1 MFITALTQE
10 KNLVNMTSV
19 ERTLVRAQD
28 LLFTITPTQG
38 RKLVRVRSGL
48 RAANRA
54 QTFPGIRKA
63 PWETNPI
70 KALNVAKCSSSLHN
84 HHRVHT
90 GEMPY
95 TCDMCGKGF
104 GFRSL
109 LCIHQGVHTGKR
121 PYNMHR
127 VWEGLR
133 SELQTSCPSE
143 GPYWRETTNA
153 ASAANASAPAP
164 SSKST
169 GGCTWGRSPP
179 LWQVWKGLQPK
190 HTPAHSPE
198 VHTGETLQMRRVQE
212 GFLLQLVSAHSPES
226 SHGRKALHVPSVR

>member
-10 KNLVNMTSV
+10 KNLINMTSV

-28 LLFTITPTQG
+28 LLFTIIPIQG

-70 KALNVAKCSSSLHN
+70 KASNVAKRSSSLHN
-84 HHRVHT
+84 HHQVHT

-95 TCDMCGKGF
+95 TCDVCGKGF
-104 GFRSL
+104 RFRSL

-121 PYNMHR
+121 PYICR

-133 SELQTSCPSE
+133 SELQPSCPSE
-143 GPYWRETTNA
+143 GPHWR
-153 ASAANASAPAP
+153 
-164 SSKST
+164 
-169 GGCTWGRSPP
+169 
-179 LWQVWKGLQPK
+179 
-190 HTPAHSPE
+190 
-198 VHTGETLQMRRVQE
+198 ETLQMQQVQQM
-212 GFLLQLVSAHSPES
+212 LRLQLRPPSPLEAAC
-226 SHGRKALHVPSVR
+226 GGEAL

>member
-1 MFITALTQE
+1 MQMLMVIPALTQE
-10 KNLVNMTSV
+10 KNLGNMTSV

-54 QTFPGIRKA
+54 QAFPGIRKA

-70 KALNVAKCSSSLHN
+70 KALNVAKRSSSLHS

-95 TCDMCGKGF
+95 TCDVCGKGF

-109 LCIHQGVHTGKR
+109 LCIHQGVHTGER
-121 PYNMHR
+121 PNICTECGKGFGQSSRLLVRQR
-127 VWEGLR
+127 VHAGEEVQMQQVQQILR
-133 SELQTSCPSE
+133 
-143 GPYWRETTNA
+143 
-153 ASAANASAPAP
+153 
-164 SSKST
+164 
-169 GGCTWGRSPP
+169 
-179 LWQVWKGLQPK
+179 
-190 HTPAHSPE
+190 
-198 VHTGETLQMRRVQE
+198 
-212 GFLLQLVSAHSPES
+212 LQLRPPSPLEAAR
-226 SHGRKALHVPSVR
+226 GGEAL